1 MASFSTVERK
11 TERDKTWASYISN
24 GIGSY
29 FSNNMPTIYMVP
41 LHHITGLSKA
51 KLWTLIHTKSIFQLI
66 SQGLEIK
73 DLILL
78 NQV

>member
-51 KLWTLIHTKSIFQLI
+51 KL
-66 SQGLEIK
+66 
-73 DLILL
+73 
-78 NQV
+78 